1 MVRSSGSV
9 LRVAAAATSSPV
21 RDMPS
26 WSNPTSCHYR
36 HGSWRRHP
44 FQPGP
49 QAFGPRSRSIAASR
63 GCWLNKPR
71 RSIPVDWATAW
82 VISASKIC
90 AALTPPCGSCWICS
104 TRTKLLPVANLSR
117 LGWPGYAAATGWA
130 GTVVI
135 STRMRMR
142 RWCIPPSIRGQTG
155 AEDPPVAGVRR
166 AQRRPRLHRR
176 GRLADRYGIAESSR
190 HPGAIL
196 AGAPVAAGAP
206 GVIPA
211 SVIAGLLAGGLADV
225 LPDLPQ

>member
-1 MVRSSGSV
+1 MRLGRACGQPPSV
-9 LRVAAAATSSPV
+9 GLSIGEVGGVAGAAIL
-21 RDMPS
+21 PS
-26 WSNPTSCHYR
+26 
-36 HGSWRRHP
+36 
-44 FQPGP
+44 
-49 QAFGPRSRSIAASR
+49 ALGPRRPFP
-63 GCWLNKPR
+63 L
-71 RSIPVDWATAW
+71 
-82 VISASKIC
+82 SA
-90 AALTPPCGSCWICS
+90 
-104 TRTKLLPVANLSR
+104 
-117 LGWPGYAAATGWA
+117 GWPGYAAATGWA

-211 SVIAGLLAGGLADV
+211 SVVAGLLAGGLADV